1 MCTVITNFLEEND
14 VIYKFQSGFRKKHST
29 QHAKITLH
37 HKVTKAVDS
46 GDLVINMLIDLRKA
60 FDTVLHSILLKK
72 LHAYRIRDNMPVC
85 ASYLDGR
92 SQCVQYNHAN
102 SACRNVYC
110 GVPQGS
116 IIGPLLFIVFM
127 TDIIHTCELLFNV
140 FYADDTSIFFY
151 RITTYR
157 H

>member
-1 MCTVITNFLEEND
+1 MCNVITNFLEEND

-37 HKVTKAVDS
+37 NKVTKAVDS
-46 GDLVINMLIDLRKA
+46 GDFVINMFIDLRKA
-60 FDTVLHSILLKK
+60 FDTVSLSILLKK
-72 LHAYRIRDNMPVC
+72 LHAYRIRGNMLKVC

-116 IIGPLLFIVFM
+116 IIGFTLVSYFLMFSMLMTLVYFFI
-127 TDIIHTCELLFNV
+127 
-140 FYADDTSIFFY
+140 A
-151 RITTYR
+151 
-157 H
+157 